1 VADFRLLERAIVDG
15 APGAGDAA
23 RSLLGAGA
31 TPHDVVRRA
40 LLPAVDEVGLRAKE
54 GSYSVL
60 DVVRSVRAVE
70 ECLQV
75 VRPEW
80 RAGPLGV
87 VVIGT
92 PKGEIHDLGKQLMAL
107 LLRGAGFEVHDVG
120 TDVMPRA
127 FVGGVVEHHATM
139 VAMSALLTTTIP
151 SMQRV
156 VEELVQAGLRGRV
169 KVLIG
174 GTAVRADRARKIG
187 ADAGCQGLAEAL
199 ECAWAL
205 AGVTI

>member
-1 VADFRLLERAIVDG
+1 VTEFGHLQEAILDGTPGAAEAARALLE
-15 APGAGDAA
+15 AGV
-23 RSLLGAGA
+23 
-31 TPHDVVRRA
+31 TPHDVVHRA

-60 DVVRSVRAVE
+60 DVARSVRMIAA
-70 ECLQV
+70 CLQV
-75 VRPEW
+75 VRPEA
-80 RAGPLGV
+80 RGGSLGV

-107 LLRGAGFEVHDVG
+107 LLQGAGFEVHDVG
-120 TDVMPRA
+120 TDVPARA
-127 FVGGVVEHHATM
+127 FVDGVVEHDAAI

-156 VEELVQAGLRGRV
+156 IEELVRAGLRDRV

-174 GTAVRADRARKIG
+174 GTAVRPDTARKIG
-187 ADAGCQGLAEAL
+187 ADAGCRGMADAL
-199 ECAWAL
+199 ERAWAL
-205 AGVTI
+205 AGVEI

>member
-1 VADFRLLERAIVDG
+1 VTDFRLLELAIVDG

-23 RSLLGAGA
+23 RSLLGAGV
-31 TPHDVVRRA
+31 TSHDVVRRA

-60 DVVRSVRAVE
+60 EVVRSVRAVE

-75 VRPEW
+75 VLPEW

-92 PKGEIHDLGKQLMAL
+92 PKGEIHDLGKQLLAL
-107 LLRGAGFEVHDVG
+107 LLRSAGFEVHDVG
-120 TDVMPRA
+120 TDVMPWA
-127 FVGGVVEHHATM
+127 FAGGVVEHDATI

-151 SMQRV
+151 SMRRV
-156 VEELVQAGLRGRV
+156 IEELVRAGLRDRV

-174 GTAVRADRARKIG
+174 GTAVRADTARKIG
-187 ADAGCQGLAEAL
+187 ADAGCRGMADAL

-205 AGVTI
+205 AGAEV